1 MKLQL
6 LITSQNGN
14 SYYGSLVRFNG
25 SDDCYREH
33 LVNLRIKR
41 YYLGSIHA
49 HVDVDGIK
57 SLSLLQTMLGV
68 SLAQVEAK
76 LDRIISEG
84 DAFTDMLTCLSKS
97 EIFIKNIII

>member
-6 LITSQNGN
+6 LIVSQKEN
-14 SYYGSLVRFNG
+14 SYYGSLVTFNG

-33 LVNLRIKR
+33 LINLRIKR
-41 YYLGSIHA
+41 SSLGSIYF

-84 DAFTDMLTCLSKS
+84 DTFTDMLTCLSKS

>member
-25 SDDCYREH
+25 SDDSYREH
-33 LVNLRIKR
+33 LVNLKIKK
-41 YYLGSIHA
+41 YSVGAIHV
-49 HVDVDGIK
+49 HIDVSGYE
-57 SLSLLQTMLGV
+57 SLSLLQTKLGV
-68 SLAQVEAK
+68 TPAQLESK

-84 DAFTDMLTCLSKS
+84 NAFTDMLTCLSKG
-97 EIFIKNIII
+97 EIFIKNINI